1 MRFELICEDYY
12 PEEHDLH
19 CPGQLY
25 EAGEIMIVFSKGDRE
40 FYGLERKSGKW
51 PGVVSVGLDRAAN
64 AVQVAHLLGLEPHE
78 PQEYKTE
85 EGELLAELRLA
96 LGTA

>member
-25 EAGEIMIVFSKGDRE
+25 EAGRDHDRVRH
-40 FYGLERKSGKW
+40 GR
-51 PGVVSVGLDRAAN
+51 P
-64 AVQVAHLLGLEPHE
+64 
-78 PQEYKTE
+78 
-85 EGELLAELRLA
+85 
-96 LGTA
+96 